1 MQIENIEDKTA
12 LVNRLEYDIRLKM
25 ACGFKY
31 GSAIPSISTFC
42 RAFNSLAETD
52 ILTDIYN
59 QLIDEAIELDM
70 VDSESIAIDSTK
82 IESYDSPKSNK
93 QIDKSDPNRAD
104 WGAKY
109 DQHKNLIRWFGFKLH
124 LACDTKGEIP
134 LAFSLKPAN
143 ESDSKNALP
152 LVDQSYKLFTKKPL
166 YYLMDKGY
174 DVTKIYKKIHEE
186 YEAQAIIPLN
196 LRNAKVPPPGFIDFD
211 MTPECSG
218 GHEMIYWGH
227 DDKYNKFRCPH
238 ATGNINCCHGQSW
251 CSSSNYGLVV
261 KTKPSDNYRGI
272 SLPHRNSRGWKQI
285 YNRRTSV
292 ERVFSY
298 LKEIFNIKDPTVRG
312 RLKTKVHIQLNLIAY
327 LASKI
332 AVKKSQINS
341 TIAA

>member
-1 MQIENIEDKTA
+1 MQIENIKDKTA
-12 LVNRLEYDIRLKM
+12 LVNRLKYDIRLAM

-31 GSAIPSISTFC
+31 GTTTPSLSTFC

-52 ILTDIYN
+52 ILADIYT
-59 QLIDEAIELDM
+59 QLIDKADELGM
-70 VDSESIAIDSTK
+70 IDSESIAIDSTK

-109 DQHKNLIRWFGFKLH
+109 DQNKNLIRWFGYKLH
-124 LACDTKGEIP
+124 ISCDTKSEIP

-152 LVDQSYKLFTKKPL
+152 LIDQSYKLFTKKPL

-174 DVTKIYKKIHEE
+174 DVKDIYRKVHNK
-186 YEAQAIIPLN
+186 YGAQAIIPLN
-196 LRNAKVPPPGFIDFD
+196 LRNAKVPPAGFIDFD

-218 GHEMIYWGH
+218 GHQMVYWGH
-227 DDKYNKFRCPH
+227 DNNYNKFRCPH

-251 CSSSNYGLVV
+251 CSSSDYGLVI

-272 SLPHRNSRGWKQI
+272 SLPHRNSKGWKEL
-285 YNRRTSV
+285 YNKRTSV

-298 LKEIFNIKDPTVRG
+298 LKEIFNIKMLTVTG
-312 RLKTKVHIQLNLIAY
+312 RQKTEAHIQLNLIAY

-341 TIAA
+341 STAA